1 MNTLKIDVIF
11 LFKTRKYWY
20 STFNWNG
27 TPNALDNEVLETT
40 PLDPNLALATCV
52 FLELF

>member
-1 MNTLKIDVIF
+1 MSYFFSKPANTDIRHLIKMVD
-11 LFKTRKYWY
+11 
-20 STFNWNG
+20 
-27 TPNALDNEVLETT
+27 TPNALDSEVLETT